1 MKNRLMLFA
10 ADVIA
15 LTLSACFGLFW
26 FPIARND
33 FIFTLV
39 VLASV
44 KIFLFAQAGLYRAI
58 LRFAGLSLASSIL
71 RATTAASIVVFALV
85 RFFFVALIRFSPRYF
100 SEKHR
105 EKGSKKVLIYGA
117 GDLGEDVARKLL
129 RNPEEYQL
137 IGFIDDNKDKIGKRL
152 HNFPIWG
159 PADALQEVVARA
171 RI

>member
-39 VLASV
+39 VLARV

-85 RFFFVALIRFSPRYF
+85 RLFLSEQPAVGFFIMDYLFSSFFFPLFP
-100 SEKHR
+100 
-105 EKGSKKVLIYGA
+105 
-117 GDLGEDVARKLL
+117 
-129 RNPEEYQL
+129 
-137 IGFIDDNKDKIGKRL
+137 FI
-152 HNFPIWG
+152 
-159 PADALQEVVARA
+159 
-171 RI
+171 